1 MDDEA
6 VDAVIEYKTPIVP
19 TFTFQANLAD
29 YGEVVGASQEIRN
42 IFKREIVEL
51 KTRLRQYAELKV
63 AFPSPLTENG
73 IIENLKFL

>member
-29 YGEVVGASQEIRN
+29 YGEGA
-42 IFKREIVEL
+42 
-51 KTRLRQYAELKV
+51 
-63 AFPSPLTENG
+63 
-73 IIENLKFL
+73 